1 MASVSI
7 IDSNANIGK
16 SFTDINNNF
25 ATLQNK
31 LNTLVYEDS
40 VDSDSVTLSEV
51 LQNINTLSAKV
62 DSVYSY
68 INKTIIANTCCTRIT
83 PTLVPV
89 PLNTSI
95 TVSYINITP
104 YKHNIISLYN
114 FITKQWDIYNIESAI
129 NVSLLDE
136 NNNTLKTNSLYDVC
150 VCVIDGII
158 SVRFKLYNETN
169 NNRHT
174 QDGVLYYRDSELFLR
189 VIGSIAT
196 DIYGTITYST
206 TKNFNISIYNKYNAV
221 DFVGCFTSKAFL
233 IADDNTYNFTLHT
246 YNDNVLQINNKDVF
260 IVSDV
265 DTVDSNFQSEVSYK
279 FNVGYHAVN
288 LKRIIEPGNFV
299 EIAQILLKI

>member
-31 LNTLVYEDS
+31 LNTLVFEDS
-40 VDSDSVTLSEV
+40 VDNDSVTLSEV

-83 PTLVPV
+83 PTLEPV

-129 NVSLLDE
+129 SVSLLDE
-136 NNNTLKTNSLYDVC
+136 NNNSLKTNSLYDVC
-150 VCVIDGII
+150 VCVVDGDV

-169 NNRHT
+169 NNRYT

-196 DIYGTITYST
+196 DMYGTITYST

-221 DFVGCFTSKAFL
+221 DFVGSFTSKAFL

-246 YNDNVLQINNKDVF
+246 YNDNVLQINSKDVF

-288 LKRIIEPGNFV
+288 LKRVIEPGNFV
-299 EIAQILLKI
+299 ETAQILLKI